1 MEENRKSH
9 PTGIWDNASQA
20 RDIQL
25 ALMFELATTAF
36 IEGWEALRL
45 RTPPVT
51 QTGASDDKPA
61 AALAQ
66 ESAQESTQDKA
77 DAAES

>member
-1 MEENRKSH
+1 MSENGKFPHSSR
-9 PTGIWDNASQA
+9 IWENASRA

-45 RTPPVT
+45 HMPPAT
-51 QTGASDDKPA
+51 QTSEPDHEAATASC
-61 AALAQ
+61 
-66 ESAQESTQDKA
+66 EDKA
-77 DAAES
+77 DAC

>member
-1 MEENRKSH
+1 MRENRKFPHSR
-9 PTGIWDNASQA
+9 TIWDNASRA

-45 RTPPVT
+45 HMPPAT
-51 QTGASDDKPA
+51 QTSEPDHKAGAA
-61 AALAQ
+61 
-66 ESAQESTQDKA
+66 STDDKA
-77 DAAES
+77 DAR